1 MYNEPNLDVYPW
13 CVFGAVFQGTKL
25 YHYPYSSSSSSPPIT
40 FTSLY
45 CFFIYTGVETIL
57 GAPLSSLSSICWS
70 QRLIVACC
78 LLLRVIFTY
87 QGERELG
94 QCDPYR
100 NASLSLFFLLSCI
113 FIYTTQHTRLWHDFT
128 HYISSHSL
136 LCLDFILLYRL
147 RNIIQSISSS
157 DQLVSPNWHRLGTS
171 VGPSG
176 RSATALSS
184 RSRVYRVKG
193 NGETLTVIFV
203 YVPQCQHIGVRQYRV
218 AQGSMHVC
226 AVSMSWLQWFIL
238 ALLLL
243 H

>member
-1 MYNEPNLDVYPW
+1 MCLWRCLPRN
-13 CVFGAVFQGTKL
+13 Q
-25 YHYPYSSSSSSPPIT
+25 I
-40 FTSLY
+40 
-45 CFFIYTGVETIL
+45 I
-57 GAPLSSLSSICWS
+57 SLSL
-70 QRLIVACC
+70 LIIIIFSPNNIHLLILFLYIHRSWNNTGRSLVIIIFNLLIPAADCC
-78 LLLRVIFTY
+78 LLLVAACDFTY